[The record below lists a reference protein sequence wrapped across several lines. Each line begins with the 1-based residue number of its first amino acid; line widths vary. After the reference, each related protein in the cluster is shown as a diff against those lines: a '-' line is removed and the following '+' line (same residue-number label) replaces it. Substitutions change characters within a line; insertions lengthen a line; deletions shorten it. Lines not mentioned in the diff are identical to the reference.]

1 MPCMYNG
8 RPVKGNK
15 GSCPSGSYWSDT
27 EFDGELNEF
36 ADVTN
41 FLKRRYINEDGG
53 VNYFN
58 AITDPLLATGVGGL
72 GLKGALTAGKVGSK
86 GIGSLINK
94 LFMKKTPGV
103 AAVQGTKQVP
113 KYSTPLTSKAVP
125 IERRFPINNPKPR
138 INNAKPF
145 VPVSQKTIPYTK
157 TPAIPAGM
165 KPSIAKMATLGAG
178 GMYGKEYLPPLL
190 QARKDS
196 TLATTAATQTEEQRV
211 ADEKALTE
219 QLALAEKQRVEGLG
233 FFDRMKEPG
242 YWDTSLTGVE
252 GDDRMSRLGDLLR
265 YYGMPPSGRANELSP
280 SEQWAQRSI
289 DAATVAA
296 KEAANNTIDSP
307 YAKVGQKTV
316 IQAVTELVQQDYG
329 NTWIPGDVMFGGKLD
344 KKGVES
350 VAARITANIVTLS
363 KMPGNQGLPLEALY
377 EQAKKEYEKNP
388 GG

>member
-27 EFDGELNEF
+27 EGDGELNEF

-94 LFMKKTPGV
+94 LFMKKT
-103 AAVQGTKQVP
+103 
-113 KYSTPLTSKAVP
+113 KAVP
-125 IERRFPINNPKPR
+125 AKTTTTLNPNALKPNPVQSPHWGINAQGQMIKVPFKPGSKF
-138 INNAKPF
+138 KPY
-145 VPVSQKTIPYTK
+145 VPSTTRQTA
-157 TPAIPAGM
+157 PAIPAGM

-190 QARKDS
+190 QDMKDS
-196 TLATTAATQTEEQRV
+196 KLATTTATQTEEQKA

-219 QLALAEKQRVEGLG
+219 QLALVEKQRVEGLG

-242 YWDTSLTGVE
+242 YWDTSITGVK

-296 KEAANNTIDSP
+296 KEASNNAVNSQYSKI
-307 YAKVGQKTV
+307 GNKTGIEAIEEEV
-316 IQAVTELVQQDYG
+316 KKDFG
-329 NTWIPGDVMFGGKLD
+329 NTWLPFDVALGARLD
-344 KKGVES
+344 DKEVES
-350 VAARITANIVTLS
+350 LAKQLHIAIVNLAQMPEHKGKNTL
-363 KMPGNQGLPLEALY
+363 QLY
-377 EQAKKEYEKNP
+377 AIAKKDYEKSVR
-388 GG
+388 